1 MLRNTSAKGRQGLK
15 KLALLT
21 LCAALVGGC
30 AATSDPAGNAAADPQ
45 GGSTATQVARQDPK
59 PPKVENCAIVTLSTP
74 VLYACD
80 GKVYTE
86 YQLQQLREKAE
97 QVSSKQ

>member
-30 AATSDPAGNAAADPQ
+30 AATSDPAGNAAADPPANS
-45 GGSTATQVARQDPK
+45 GTKIARKDP
-59 PPKVENCAIVTLSTP
+59 PPDVNRCAIVTISTP
-74 VLYACD
+74 VLFECN
-80 GKVYTE
+80 GKVYTD
-86 YQLQQLREKAE
+86 YQLQHLREQAE

>member
-1 MLRNTSAKGRQGLK
+1 MLRKTSAKGRQGFK

-21 LCAALVGGC
+21 LCVALVGGC
-30 AATSDPAGNAAADPQ
+30 AARAADPK
-45 GGSTATQVARQDPK
+45 GGSAGVVKVARRDPK
-59 PPKVENCAIVTLSTP
+59 PPKVQNCAIVTLSTP

-86 YQLQQLREKAE
+86 YQLQHLREKSE
-97 QVSSKQ
+97 RVSLKQ

>member
-21 LCAALVGGC
+21 LCAALIGGC

-45 GGSTATQVARQDPK
+45 GSSAAAKVARQDP
-59 PPKVENCAIVTLSTP
+59 PPKVQNCAIVTLSTP
-74 VLYACD
+74 VLYACN

-86 YQLQQLREKAE
+86 YQLQHLREKAE

>member
-1 MLRNTSAKGRQGLK
+1 MLRKTSAKGRQGFK

-21 LCAALVGGC
+21 LCAALIGGC
-30 AATSDPAGNAAADPQ
+30 AARAADPK
-45 GGSTATQVARQDPK
+45 GGSAGVVKVARQDPK
-59 PPKVENCAIVTLSTP
+59 PPKVQNCAIVTLSTP

-86 YQLQQLREKAE
+86 YQLQHLREKSE
-97 QVSSKQ
+97 RVSLKQ